1 LRIAQTI
8 LNNAPERIIGCTE
21 LFLTGKVVFYKMDQ
35 LDRDLIRILQKD
47 AKKPFTQIAE
57 ELEQPDTTIHFRA
70 KRLKENKTV
79 TRFCALVRPEA
90 LGFTKSALLT
100 IEIGGHILP
109 EISKNRTQTFA
120 AELSNEDQYL
130 WIAVDDEPMIIH
142 AVIMGENEQD
152 LNQRVET
159 IRKSPDV
166 VKVTMNSMSA
176 VVKGWEISGNPE
188 ERDD

>member
-1 LRIAQTI
+1 
-8 LNNAPERIIGCTE
+8 
-21 LFLTGKVVFYKMDQ
+21 MDQ
-35 LDRDLIRILQKD
+35 LDRNLIRILQQD
-47 AKKPFTQIAE
+47 AKRPFTQIAE
-57 ELEQPDTTIHFRA
+57 ELNQPDTTIHFRA

-90 LGFTKSALLT
+90 LGFTKAALLS

-109 EISKNRTQTFA
+109 EISRDRTRTFA
-120 AELSNEDQYL
+120 EELSEEDHYL

-142 AVIMGENEQD
+142 AVILGEDDQD
-152 LNQRVET
+152 LNKRVET

-166 VKVTMNSMSA
+166 LKVTMNQMNS

-188 ERDD
+188 KRDD

>member
-1 LRIAQTI
+1 MGAQN
-8 LNNAPERIIGCTE
+8 L
-21 LFLTGKVVFYKMDQ
+21 LLTGKVVFYIMGQLDN

-57 ELEQPDTTIHFRA
+57 ELKQPDTTIHFRA
-70 KRLKENKTV
+70 KRLKENNTV

-90 LGFTKSALLT
+90 MGFNVAGLLT

-109 EISKNRTQTFA
+109 EISKDRTTTY
-120 AELSNEDQYL
+120 AEELGKDDQFL
-130 WIAVDDEPMIIH
+130 WIAVDNEPKLIH
-142 AVIMGENEQD
+142 AVIMGADEQD
-152 LNQRVET
+152 LEQRVET

-166 VKVTMNSMSA
+166 VKVTMTPMGV

>member
-1 LRIAQTI
+1 MGAQ
-8 LNNAPERIIGCTE
+8 NPH
-21 LFLTGKVVFYKMDQ
+21 LTGKVVIYTMDQ

-47 AKKPFTQIAE
+47 AKRPFTQIAE
-57 ELEQPDTTIHFRA
+57 ELKHPDTTIHFRA
-70 KRLKENKTV
+70 KRLKENNTV

-90 LGFTKSALLT
+90 LGFTVSALLT

-109 EISKNRTQTFA
+109 EISKDRSETFA
-120 AELSNEDQYL
+120 AELGKEDHFL
-130 WIAVDDEPMIIH
+130 WIAVDKEPMVIH
-142 AVIMGENEQD
+142 AVILGENEQD

-166 VKVTMNSMSA
+166 VKITMVPMGPI
-176 VVKGWEISGNPE
+176 VKGWEISGNPE